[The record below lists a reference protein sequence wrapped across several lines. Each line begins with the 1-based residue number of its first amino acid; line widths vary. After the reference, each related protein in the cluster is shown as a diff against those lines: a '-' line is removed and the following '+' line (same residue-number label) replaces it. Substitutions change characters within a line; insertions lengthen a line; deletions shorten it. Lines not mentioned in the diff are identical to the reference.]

1 MKRVTENNM
10 RKFIELKKK
19 YIAEKDKNILKQ
31 INDFIENVINKDK
44 RYFSKLS
51 KYGFTNEELRY
62 CIY

>member
-19 YIAEKDKNILKQ
+19 YIAVKDKNILKQ
-31 INDFIENVINKDK
+31 INDFIESVINKDK

>member
-62 CIY
+62 CIH